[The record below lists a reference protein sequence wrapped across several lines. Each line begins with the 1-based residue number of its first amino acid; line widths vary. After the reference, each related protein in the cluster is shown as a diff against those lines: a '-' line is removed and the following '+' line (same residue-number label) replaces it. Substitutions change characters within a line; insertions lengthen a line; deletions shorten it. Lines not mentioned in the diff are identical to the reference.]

1 MRMAVALGSPLEPIR
16 DRGTARSARRSMQVQ
31 PQTTSTTSVD
41 LDRMPQCC
49 FPGLAVH
56 PYRRNFVNQ
65 CRGCGRS
72 SHSSCAEVAVG
83 RRAVTLLERSE
94 MEPHDNVSSQAGSRS
109 QGRQPNRAEAE
120 GFMFTK
126 IHERTFRKFL
136 KLFRENSNTIELRTE
151 PSKRSS
157 DKPFVSIRC
166 LQKQETIEK

>member
-16 DRGTARSARRSMQVQ
+16 DRGTARNVSLSMQVK
-31 PQTTSTTSVD
+31 PQTTPTTSFDV
-41 LDRMPQCC
+41 DRMPQCC

-72 SHSSCAEVAVG
+72 SHSSCAEVAVD
-83 RRAVTLLERSE
+83 RRADTSPYQR
-94 MEPHDNVSSQAGSRS
+94 HRASSQYSRQAGSRS

-136 KLFRENSNTIELRTE
+136 ET
-151 PSKRSS
+151 
-157 DKPFVSIRC
+157 VS
-166 LQKQETIEK
+166 QKFKYN